1 MALAGI
7 LAPETPH
14 DAILLAEAAG
24 IRAGIDWRKYVYAEA
39 VQDRQEREA
48 AARRLLG
55 LAAAA
60 QGEARQKLIE
70 EAERLRKGK

>member
-7 LAPETPH
+7 LPAETPH

-24 IRAGIDWRKYVYAEA
+24 IRAGIYWRRYVYAEA
-39 VQDRQEREA
+39 VEDRREREA
-48 AARRLLG
+48 AARRLLA
-55 LAAAA
+55 LAQAA
-60 QGEARQKLIE
+60 QGEARERLIA